1 MCIAFAVLALPLLG
15 HALPEKPEE
24 GAQRLAEILEMVD
37 MPTVDEMENLK
48 GGEKHGHVTAEWSS
62 LSEDLRAYH
71 ASLMDLVRTM
81 GAELKS
87 EFLREFKDAG
97 PDFRARWQKA
107 YNKVSNSFNA
117 IKPKEIRK
125 TVQERLEAMEEIVG
139 KVGDKSLKK
148 AWKTAKDSITDEFQ
162 VVEQMVRSQISSLR
176 KKIDKIFHRV
186 EHHFA
191 HKEHHPVLKC
201 GNCGKQLTLRE
212 FLEHNHGLVIEEE
225 DWWTDIDVENF
236 YLGWPE
242 WANRYGVKCPAC
254 ESTNWVGVDFV
265 STEVE
270 KELEKE
276 ARLDEEEVQV

>member
-1 MCIAFAVLALPLLG
+1 MAKSLCIAFAVLALPLLG

-117 IKPKEIRK
+117 IKPVRFRQYRAICRSHEQSPSPCFLPFHRK
-125 TVQERLEAMEEIVG
+125 RSG
-139 KVGDKSLKK
+139 KQCKS
-148 AWKTAKDSITDEFQ
+148 AWKRWK
-162 VVEQMVRSQISSLR
+162 RSWGKWEIS
-176 KKIDKIFHRV
+176 H
-186 EHHFA
+186 
-191 HKEHHPVLKC
+191 
-201 GNCGKQLTLRE
+201 
-212 FLEHNHGLVIEEE
+212 
-225 DWWTDIDVENF
+225 
-236 YLGWPE
+236 
-242 WANRYGVKCPAC
+242 
-254 ESTNWVGVDFV
+254 
-265 STEVE
+265 
-270 KELEKE
+270 
-276 ARLDEEEVQV
+276 